1 MALPARDHR
10 ITLAAAAALTRRHR
24 EGGAKG
30 ATNASAFHADQVR
43 ALLAQPG
50 CVGLRI
56 YHGKNADG
64 SDGTVIVGVDANDKD
79 MTSGTLLENGF
90 PCPPLCDNGSALN
103 G

>member
-30 ATNASAFHADQVR
+30 ATNASAFHAEQVL

-50 CVGLRI
+50 CMGLRI
-56 YHGKNADG
+56 YQGRNADG
-64 SDGTVIVGVDANDKD
+64 SASTVLVGVDANDKD
-79 MTSGTLLENGF
+79 ITGGTLLEFGF
-90 PCPPLCDNGSALN
+90 PCPPLCDDGSALN